1 VRKLIPHC
9 RISLSLASSR
19 GPRLL
24 GCALSLLLSACDSA
38 HSPPPPASPAAIGNA
53 ERGHRLLAQF
63 QCGACHQI
71 PDVPAARSYVGPS
84 LANLGRQSY
93 IAGQF
98 ANQPETLVR
107 WIVDPQAMLPG
118 TAMPAMG
125 VSPDQ
130 ARDMAAYLYGLP

>member
-1 VRKLIPHC
+1 MRTPFNDC
-9 RISLSLASSR
+9 RPYRRLAC
-19 GPRLL
+19 LL
-24 GCALSLLLSACDSA
+24 GCALLASACDRRDM
-38 HSPPPPASPAAIGNA
+38 PVPPASSATLGNA
-53 ERGHRLLAQF
+53 ERGQRLLAQF

>member
-1 VRKLIPHC
+1 MRIPFNDC
-9 RISLSLASSR
+9 RPIARLAC
-19 GPRLL
+19 LL
-24 GCALSLLLSACDSA
+24 GCALLASACDTRDMPA
-38 HSPPPPASPAAIGNA
+38 QPASSGTIGNA
-53 ERGHRLLAQF
+53 ERGQRLLAQF

-84 LANLGRQSY
+84 LANLGKQSY

>member
-1 VRKLIPHC
+1 MRTPFNDC
-9 RISLSLASSR
+9 RPIARLAC
-19 GPRLL
+19 LF
-24 GCALSLLLSACDSA
+24 GCALLASACDTRDMPA
-38 HSPPPPASPAAIGNA
+38 QPASSGTIGNA
-53 ERGHRLLAQF
+53 ERGQRLLAQF

-71 PDVPAARSYVGPS
+71 PDVPAARSYMGPS
-84 LANLGRQSY
+84 LANMGKQSY

>member
-1 VRKLIPHC
+1 MRTPFNDC
-9 RISLSLASSR
+9 RPIARLAC
-19 GPRLL
+19 LF
-24 GCALSLLLSACDSA
+24 GCALLASACDTRDMPA
-38 HSPPPPASPAAIGNA
+38 QPASSGTIGNA
-53 ERGHRLLAQF
+53 ERGQRLLAQF

-71 PDVPAARSYVGPS
+71 PDVPAARSHVGPS
-84 LANLGRQSY
+84 LANLGKQSY

>member
-1 VRKLIPHC
+1 VRNFSSYRATPSRSPIVC
-9 RISLSLASSR
+9 SSLCLLAVLA
-19 GPRLL
+19 G
-24 GCALSLLLSACDSA
+24 GCDSRDT
-38 HSPPPPASPAAIGNA
+38 PQPPASAGAIGNA
-53 ERGHRLLAQF
+53 ERGQRLLAQF

-71 PDVPAARSYVGPS
+71 PEVPAARSYMGPS
-84 LANLGRQSY
+84 LAHMGKQSY

-98 ANQPETLVR
+98 PNQPETLVR
-107 WIVDPQAMLPG
+107 WIVDPQSMLPG

>member
-1 VRKLIPHC
+1 MRNSPSHRTTLW
-9 RISLSLASSR
+9 RSSLCLLAVLA
-19 GPRLL
+19 G
-24 GCALSLLLSACDSA
+24 GCDSRDT
-38 HSPPPPASPAAIGNA
+38 PQPPASAGTIGNA
-53 ERGHRLLAQF
+53 ERGQRLLAQF

-71 PDVPAARSYVGPS
+71 PQVPAARSHVGPS
-84 LANLGRQSY
+84 LAHMGKQSY

-98 ANQPETLVR
+98 PNQPETLVR
-107 WIVDPQAMLPG
+107 WIVDPQSMQPG

>member
-1 VRKLIPHC
+1 MRNSPSHRATLW
-9 RISLSLASSR
+9 RSSLYLLAVLAA
-19 GPRLL
+19 G
-24 GCALSLLLSACDSA
+24 CDSRDTPQPPV
-38 HSPPPPASPAAIGNA
+38 SPGSIGNA
-53 ERGHRLLAQF
+53 ERGQRLLAQF

-71 PDVPAARSYVGPS
+71 PEVPAARSHVGPS
-84 LANLGRQSY
+84 LAHMGKQSY

-98 ANQPETLVR
+98 PNQPETLVR

>member
-1 VRKLIPHC
+1 MRS
-9 RISLSLASSR
+9 SLCLLAMLAA
-19 GPRLL
+19 G
-24 GCALSLLLSACDSA
+24 CDSRDE
-38 HSPPPPASPAAIGNA
+38 PQPPASLAAIGNA
-53 ERGHRLLAQF
+53 ERGQRLLAQF

-71 PDVPAARSYVGPS
+71 PDVPAARSHVGPS

-107 WIVDPQAMLPG
+107 WIVDPQALQPG
-118 TAMPAMG
+118 SVMPAMG
-125 VSPDQ
+125 VSPEQ

>member
-1 VRKLIPHC
+1 MRTPFNDC
-9 RISLSLASSR
+9 RPTARLAC
-19 GPRLL
+19 LL
-24 GCALSLLLSACDSA
+24 GCALLASACDTRDIPA
-38 HSPPPPASPAAIGNA
+38 PPAASATLGNA
-53 ERGHRLLAQF
+53 ERGQRLLAQF

-84 LANLGRQSY
+84 LANMGRQSY

-98 ANQPETLVR
+98 PNQPETLVR
-107 WIVDPQAMLPG
+107 WIVDPQAMQPG
-118 TAMPAMG
+118 TLMPAMG